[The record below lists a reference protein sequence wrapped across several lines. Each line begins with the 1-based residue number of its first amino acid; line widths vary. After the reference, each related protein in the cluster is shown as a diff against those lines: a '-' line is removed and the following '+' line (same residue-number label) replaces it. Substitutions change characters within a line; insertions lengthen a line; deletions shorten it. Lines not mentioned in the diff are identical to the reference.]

1 MKPITLNEK
10 IKLAFNVLATLLIGT
25 PVIFLFLIIDM
36 FSFLIIDMLLK
47 SLMFFQE
54 PAFIETVRRFKI
66 FCILFYLII
75 ATIFIKN
82 HKNEIKLCY
91 LVRKMRRVKTK

>member
-1 MKPITLNEK
+1 MKIITLNEK
-10 IKLAFNVLATLLIGT
+10 IKVVFNVLATLLIGT

-36 FSFLIIDMLLK
+36 LLH
-47 SLMFFQE
+47 SLMCFQG
-54 PAFIETVRRFKI
+54 PDFIETVRRFKI
-66 FCILFYLII
+66 LICILFYSI

-91 LVRKMRRVKTK
+91 LIRKMRRVKRK

>member
-1 MKPITLNEK
+1 MKPTTLNEK
-10 IKLAFNVLATLLIGT
+10 IKLAFNVLAILLIGT
-25 PVIFLFLIIDM
+25 PVIFLLLIIN
-36 FSFLIIDMLLK
+36 MLLK

-66 FCILFYLII
+66 LICILFYSI

-91 LVRKMRRVKTK
+91 LVRKMRRVKRK